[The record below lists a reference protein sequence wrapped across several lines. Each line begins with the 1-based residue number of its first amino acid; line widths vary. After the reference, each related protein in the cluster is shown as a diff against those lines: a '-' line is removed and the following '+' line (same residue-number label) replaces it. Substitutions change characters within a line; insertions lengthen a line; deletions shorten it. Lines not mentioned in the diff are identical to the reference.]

1 VNLFRKMALRL
12 AAMDWLL
19 TVGML
24 CLVATGIAFV
34 YSASQTGD
42 EASRA
47 LHHRQIVWAAVGLV
61 AYTGM
66 ALANYR
72 DLERIA
78 PFAYAVAVVL
88 LVVVLFAGARIYG
101 AQRWLFIGGLG
112 IQPSEAA
119 KFATLVFLASVLGH
133 PSLEVRSSLA
143 IAVSLAI
150 AGLPILLILKQP
162 DLGTAMV
169 FVPMAMGMMFVAGIR
184 ARVLAVF
191 GAAGAVLV
199 SLMIAAVVLPGKLD
213 LDAETQER
221 IWQVT
226 GLSDYQ
232 RTRIRVF
239 LQPEY
244 DPLGAGWSRRQ
255 SEIAVGSGGTW
266 GKGFRK
272 GTQNILGFVPRSVAH
287 TDFIFSVIAEE
298 KGFFGAVC
306 LLGLYGLVVW
316 RTAAAAYRASD
327 TFGRLLCVGVALVLF
342 LHVFINVGMTIGT
355 MPVTGLPLP
364 LVSYGGSFAVV
375 AMTLLGIVQSVHM
388 RSLPRREGVFFRD
401 LPTRADVLK

>member
-1 VNLFRKMALRL
+1 L
-12 AAMDWLL
+12 
-19 TVGML
+19 
-24 CLVATGIAFV
+24 
-34 YSASQTGD
+34 
-42 EASRA
+42 
-47 LHHRQIVWAAVGLV
+47 
-61 AYTGM
+61 
-66 ALANYR
+66 
-72 DLERIA
+72 
-78 PFAYAVAVVL
+78 
-88 LVVVLFAGARIYG
+88 
-101 AQRWLFIGGLG
+101 
-112 IQPSEAA
+112 
-119 KFATLVFLASVLGH
+119 
-133 PSLEVRSSLA
+133 
-143 IAVSLAI
+143 
-150 AGLPILLILKQP
+150 
-162 DLGTAMV
+162 
-169 FVPMAMGMMFVAGIR
+169 
-184 ARVLAVF
+184 
-191 GAAGAVLV
+191 
-199 SLMIAAVVLPGKLD
+199 VLPGKLD